1 MVKVGETMGMS
12 TKVKML
18 LASRDM
24 TVKDLATKLGTT
36 SQNMTAKIRRD
47 NLSENDL
54 VSIAEACNASFE
66 GIFKLN
72 DTGKEI

>member
-1 MVKVGETMGMS
+1 MGLA

-18 LASRDM
+18 LVARDM
-24 TVKDLATKLGTT
+24 SIKDLAEKLSTS
-36 SQNMTAKIRRD
+36 SQNITAKLRRD

-54 VSIAEACNASFE
+54 HQIANICNATFE
-66 GIFKLN
+66 GTFTLN

>member
-1 MVKVGETMGMS
+1 MGMS

-54 VSIAEACNASFE
+54 VSIAKACNASFE

-72 DTGKEI
+72 DTGKEV

>member
-54 VSIAEACNASFE
+54 VSIAKACNATFE

>member
-1 MVKVGETMGMS
+1 MGLA

-18 LASRDM
+18 LVLRDM
-24 TVKDLATKLGTT
+24 NIKDLAEKLGTS
-36 SQNMTAKIRRD
+36 SQNITAKLRRD

-54 VSIAEACNASFE
+54 HQIANACNATFE
-66 GIFKLN
+66 GIFTLS

>member
-1 MVKVGETMGMS
+1 MGMS

-54 VSIAEACNASFE
+54 VSIAKVCNATFE

>member
-1 MVKVGETMGMS
+1 MGMS